1 MGKAIYISSMNF
13 NVVSFRILIFFL
25 ANVSLYTIGF
35 CQQSIE
41 QTNTVN
47 GLELGEKLETLKNTL
62 YLITG
67 KESVYQQNQWL
78 AESVARNLEK
88 GIQEGIYEG
97 NSYRILNGRSATNL
111 RLHFYSG
118 NLYKIRWTFDK
129 KDFSNLP
136 LLFSD
141 FKEYFSKRYGSPS
154 DFMFEDTYIW
164 ESKNRRLQLFI
175 DKEVLQVEF
184 RDEGIEKK
192 IKTLYLGFTG
202 E

>member
-1 MGKAIYISSMNF
+1 MSYF
-13 NVVSFRILIFFL
+13 TLSFRALIFFL
-25 ANVSLYTIGF
+25 ANVSLYSIGL

-47 GLELGEKLETLKNTL
+47 GLELGEKLETLKNSI

-67 KESVYQQNQWL
+67 KESIYIQNQWL

-97 NSYRILNGRSATNL
+97 TSYRILNGRSATNL
-111 RLHFYSG
+111 RLHFYG
-118 NLYKIRWTFDK
+118 ENLYKIRWTFDK

-141 FKEYFSKRYGSPS
+141 FKEYFSKRYGPPS
-154 DFMFEDTYIW
+154 DFMFGDTYIW
-164 ESKNRRLQLFI
+164 VSKNRQLQLFK
-175 DKEVLQVEF
+175 DREVLQVEF

-192 IKTLYLGFTG
+192 IKSL
-202 E
+202 

>member
-1 MGKAIYISSMNF
+1 M
-13 NVVSFRILIFFL
+13 ILI
-25 ANVSLYTIGF
+25 LYKF
-35 CQQSIE
+35 ADLLND
-41 QTNTVN
+41 NTDLKTKTLN
-47 GLELGEKLETLKNTL
+47 GLNLGQNLDSVRNAV

-97 NSYRILNGRSATNL
+97 TSYRILNGRSATNL
-111 RLHFYSG
+111 RLHFYG
-118 NLYKIRWTFDK
+118 ENLYKIRWTFDK

-136 LLFSD
+136 MLFSD
-141 FKEYFSKRYGSPS
+141 FKEYFSKRYGPPS
-154 DFMFEDTYIW
+154 DFMFGDTYIW

-184 RDEGIEKK
+184 RDEGKENQIAVRGVK
-192 IKTLYLGFTG
+192 
-202 E
+202 